1 VAKTTELQ
9 PREIEEPKPVPT
21 PRPHRSRRWPVALF
35 LVVAMLGS
43 LAIAA
48 GSVYGITLYHKAEGA
63 VVVIPPPTDPAVADD
78 PDAVV
83 PKCGNHVCNY
93 LILGSDSRKGLSK
106 AEQIKYGSDKSVPG
120 RRSDTIMVVH
130 VDPAQEHATVLS
142 FPRDLW
148 VHIPHVGMGKIT
160 SAYEEGEYRV
170 ANVVH
175 RLTGLTINGFLT
187 VNLAGFEG
195 VVRALGG
202 VDICVD
208 RAMVD
213 PLAGL
218 DIPAGC
224 QHLSPEMALS
234 FVRARHVCGDAIP
247 DFSRISRQQQFLRA
261 VLSNVLSTGAIL
273 HADSIINEVL
283 PNLRVSPDIK
293 PADIL
298 FLVNELRGLST
309 GAVDFRT
316 VPGNPYA
323 TVQTDAGTVDV
334 VKLEPQAKELFKRL
348 RLGLPLGNLG
358 LATERTPPSPA
369 VVDVQVVDSASGGV
383 AAQVKDLLDK
393 AGFLTHAEASTNT
406 FGAQGPAIVFNPS
419 PQGKAAADVVK
430 GYLGKVPEVRAAPGV
445 LKPNEVAVIVDA
457 AYQGNS
463 VAPAPQPS
471 GGSTPPAC

>member
-1 VAKTTELQ
+1 MAM
-9 PREIEEPKPVPT
+9 
-21 PRPHRSRRWPVALF
+21 
-35 LVVAMLGS
+35 VVS

-48 GSVYGITLYHKAEGA
+48 GSVYGISLYHKAEGEL
-63 VVVIPPPTDPAVADD
+63 VTVDPPNVKHGGHQDD
-78 PDAVV
+78 AAAVV
-83 PKCGNHVCNY
+83 PECGQNVCNY

-106 AEQIKYGSDKSVPG
+106 EEQIKYGSNKTVPG
-120 RRSDTIMVVH
+120 RRSDTIMLLH
-130 VDPAQEHATVLS
+130 IDPSKEHATVLS

-160 SAYEEGEYRV
+160 SAYEAGEYRV

-175 RLTGLTINGFLT
+175 RLTGLPINGFMT

-261 VLSNVLSTGAIL
+261 VLSNVLSPSAAF
-273 HADSIINEVL
+273 HAESIIDEVL

-298 FLVNELRGLST
+298 YFVNQLRGLTT

-323 TVQTDAGTVDV
+323 TVFVPGLGNRDV
-334 VKLEPQAKELFKRL
+334 VELEPEAKELFRRL
-348 RLGLPLGNLG
+348 RKGQPLGDLG
-358 LATERTPPSPA
+358 LAIAQTPPSPA
-369 VVDVQVVDSASGGV
+369 VVEVQVIESSSGGV
-383 AAQVKDLLDK
+383 AEQVKDILDRS
-393 AGFLTHAEASTNT
+393 GFLTQPVGTANA
-406 FGAQGPAIVFNPS
+406 FGVEGPAILFDPT
-419 PQGKAAADVVK
+419 PEGKAAADVVK
-430 GYLGKVPEVRAAPGV
+430 GYLGKVPEVRAEAGALEPNQIAV
-445 LKPNEVAVIVDA
+445 LVNDSYA
-457 AYQGNS
+457 GNP

-471 GGSTPPAC
+471 GGPSETPAC